1 MPGPRNITILGGG
14 LSGLTAAYK
23 LTRSSASG
31 QKVTLIESTNRV
43 GGWINSTKHE
53 VEFQN
58 PDNKR
63 EMIKGEVTIESGPRS
78 IRPRGSEGAKGML
91 RLLKEL
97 NLTSSIL
104 PIPFSHPAAK
114 NRYLLNTSTSSLTPL
129 PTSPLSLISSD
140 SPLLKGLLP
149 SALKEPFRP
158 RLNGVTD
165 ESVDSFFAR
174 RFSPDIAQN
183 LASAMVHGIYAA
195 SSKDLSVRSA
205 FPSLWDAEQR
215 YGSVVLGM
223 LRGGTASKKTKAQV
237 AEEEELGELGKES
250 KKWSLYGLKGGL
262 STLTNTLYEEIRRS
276 GNVEIKSQESV
287 KSISVQPRQGEQNGM
302 VEIETT
308 KGKYTT
314 DHIIS
319 ALSSST
325 LSSILPSNQ
334 SLPHLDVNPYTS
346 VGVVNLVYPL
356 SPSQIHPAGFGYL
369 IPRSSPSLNP
379 FGVLG
384 VIFDSTA
391 IPLSTDVRGVT
402 KLTLML
408 GGPYWSTYDPKST
421 PPKTNEE
428 LINNAI
434 QHLNG
439 IFPHLED
446 VQPILKLGKIHC
458 DCIPTYTLNHGQRLR
473 ELHESIQS
481 NSSGWKGKLS
491 LIGNAYGG
499 VGLNDCVYSSESVVD
514 ALGQGRSVTGLERW
528 ENWE

>member
-1 MPGPRNITILGGG
+1 MPGPRYITILGGG

-23 LTRSSASG
+23 LSRSSTSG
-31 QKVTLIESTNRV
+31 QKITLIESTNRV
-43 GGWINSTKHE
+43 GGWINSTIHE

-58 PDNKR
+58 PGNRR

-114 NRYLLNTSTSSLTPL
+114 NRYLLNTSTSSLTAL
-129 PTSPLSLISSD
+129 PTSPLSLISSN

-223 LRGGTASKKTKAQV
+223 LRGGKAKQ
-237 AEEEELGELGKES
+237 ARQEEELELGELGKES

-262 STLTNTLYEEIRRS
+262 STLTNTLYEEIQRS

-287 KSISVQPRQGEQNGM
+287 KSISVQPQQG

-325 LSSILPSNQ
+325 LSSILTPNQ

-356 SPSQIHPAGFGYL
+356 PPSQIHPAGFGYL

-391 IPLSTDVRGVT
+391 IPLSTDVKGVT

-408 GGPYWSTYDPKST
+408 GGPYWSTYDPKLT

-439 IFPHLED
+439 IFPHLKD
-446 VQPILKLGKIHC
+446 VQPILKLGKIHW
-458 DCIPTYTLNHGQRLR
+458 DCIPTYTLNHGRRLR

-481 NSSGWKGKLS
+481 GGWNGKLS

-499 VGLNDCVYSSESVVD
+499 VGLNDCVYSSESVVN